1 MSRLLSRRQL
11 LLSCVTQDSVELED
25 VTEDEE
31 EEEEE
36 ENNLV
41 FSPTSPVCRIIEVIL
56 L

>member
-31 EEEEE
+31 EEEE
-36 ENNLV
+36 NNLV

>member
-36 ENNLV
+36 NNLV